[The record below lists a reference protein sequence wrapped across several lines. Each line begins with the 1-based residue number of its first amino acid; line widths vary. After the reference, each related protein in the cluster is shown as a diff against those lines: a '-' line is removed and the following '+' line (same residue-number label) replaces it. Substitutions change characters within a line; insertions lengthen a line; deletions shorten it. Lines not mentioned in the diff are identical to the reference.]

1 MSRFRPALRM
11 VLALSAP
18 LLILLALVSL
28 ASRSGTQRLEAV
40 PALVIGTGL
49 LVSSGLRRAQRR
61 RILLEALRLAA
72 PPPASGSG
80 DGQGSNVAG

>member
-1 MSRFRPALRM
+1 M

-18 LLILLALVSL
+18 LLILLALVSM
-28 ASRSGTQRLEAV
+28 ASRRGTQRLEAV

-72 PPPASGSG
+72 PPAASGSG

>member
-1 MSRFRPALRM
+1 M

-72 PPPASGSG
+72 PGQAPGTDQGPGGSG
-80 DGQGSNVAG
+80 VNGVGG

>member
-1 MSRFRPALRM
+1 M

-18 LLILLALVSL
+18 LLILLALVSM
-28 ASRSGTQRLEAV
+28 ASRRGTQRLEAV

-61 RILLEALRLAA
+61 RILLEALQLAA